1 MISKEEFIQMSEKT
15 HERLKAELAFQLKS
29 EFSEKKFN
37 SEDIVVALFVKLMNY
52 SRDYTTELLMNAL
65 YSE

>member
-29 EFSEKKFN
+29 EISEKKFN

-52 SRDYTTELLMNAL
+52 SRDYTNELLMNAL